1 MGDGTGVSEPLTIGG
16 IVAAAAERAPN
27 DPAVIDDGAT
37 TTWAELDEETNR
49 IANGLLAA
57 GLRPGDRVA
66 TLAAN
71 GRETLATVYAIAKA
85 GLVSVPLNSGLTAA
99 ELEFLIDDSRP
110 QAIVADAALADSF
123 AGSLAGK
130 PNVFVFGEGSSVHGS
145 LAELK
150 RAAAATP
157 PEVVVSPDDL
167 RTVRYTSGTTSLP
180 KACIGTHRQVLA
192 SIDNF
197 LAEVPISGRYLCML
211 PLFTGVGIWVA
222 ISVARTGDA
231 TVMLRRFDAAEAMRL
246 IEELGVSHTFAVPTM
261 LSRIVDEYKT
271 GTYDL
276 SGLELIGYGGA
287 PMPRPLIE
295 RAIEVLPC
303 GFYQG
308 YGGGEMGGLVSY
320 LQPEDHASERIK
332 SVGRVAK
339 YATVKILDDDDN
351 EVPTGEF
358 GEVVVKSPS
367 NFAGYWERP
376 EETEATLRGEW
387 VYTGDAGYFD
397 EDGYLYCVDR
407 KKDIVITGGMNVS
420 SAEVEAEAMAHPAV
434 LTAAVVGLPDE
445 VWGESVTAAVVLRPG
460 EEVSEAELIE
470 MMRGRLAGY
479 KTPKRIVFLDALP
492 LNSAGK
498 VLKRELRT
506 MLSEPRAEV

>member
-1 MGDGTGVSEPLTIGG
+1 MSEPLTIGG
-16 IVAAAAERAPN
+16 IVASAAERAPN

-49 IANGLLAA
+49 IANGLLEA
-57 GLRPGDRVA
+57 GLNPGDRVA
-66 TLAAN
+66 TLAPN
-71 GRETLATVYAIAKA
+71 SRETLATVYGIAKA
-85 GLVSVPLNSGLTAA
+85 GLVSVPLNSGLTAG
-99 ELEFLIDDSRP
+99 ELDFLIEDSRP
-110 QAIVADAALADSF
+110 QAIVADASLAESF
-123 AGSLAGK
+123 ASSLRGK
-130 PNVFVFGEGSSVHGS
+130 PNVYVFGDGSSGQNS

-150 RAAAATP
+150 QAARGTP

-197 LAEVPISGRYLCML
+197 LAEVPIAGRYLCML

-222 ISVARTGDA
+222 ISVARTGDT
-231 TVMLRRFDAAEAMRL
+231 TVMLRRFDAEEAMRL
-246 IEELGVSHTFAVPTM
+246 IKELEVAHTFAVPTM
-261 LSRIVDEYKT
+261 LSRIVDAYVS
-271 GTYDL
+271 GAYDL
-276 SGLELIGYGGA
+276 SGLKLIGYGGA

-295 RAIEVLPC
+295 RAMDVLPC

-320 LQPEDHASERIK
+320 LQPDDHASERIK

-351 EVPTGEF
+351 ELPTGEL

-367 NFAGYWERP
+367 NFAGYWDRP
-376 EETEATLRGEW
+376 SETEATLRGDW
-387 VYTGDAGYFD
+387 VYTGDAGYID

-434 LTAAVVGLPDE
+434 LTAAVVGVPDE
-445 VWGESVTAAVVLRPG
+445 VWGEAVTAAVVLRPG
-460 EEVSEAELIE
+460 EQVTEAALIE

-479 KTPKRIVFLDALP
+479 KTPKRIVFLDSLP
-492 LNSAGK
+492 LNGAGK

-506 MLSEPRAEV
+506 LLSEPKAEV